1 MGGGGRKTVVLFDW
15 WTGWWWMTIVDGVRT
30 YVTVRA
36 YASEGNDGNGGSAR
50 MTTRAGGSEG
60 DDK

>member
-1 MGGGGRKTVVLFDW
+1 
-15 WTGWWWMTIVDGVRT
+15 MTIVDGVRT

-50 MTTRAGGSEG
+50 MTTRVGGSEG